1 MSSNNASRSKKY
13 KKRKMNEKRG
23 LAFLPSS
30 SSDSDEEELPHSQ
43 RGQKQTQVKGLA
55 PEIKK
60 AISTSTARGDAA
72 VKKMEQRHFER
83 LEAKDEKE
91 LEQQVKVASKEESS
105 VFHDVGEKRFELR
118 FPGVDQSAVLEYD
131 IEGEDQTSGDFLSS
145 RTTRI
150 NFWHALIPDKLKNL
164 GTGDR
169 LANAALDYA
178 MERQMKIRLTHPF
191 LRKWIELNGT
201 ASQKALVVSGAP
213 KPAPGNEEPSRPEK
227 PKPMFPVYNRSHG
240 NFMNEYELPK

>member
-13 KKRKMNEKRG
+13 KKRKLNEKRG

-55 PEIKK
+55 PVIKK

-72 VKKMEQRHFER
+72 VKKMEQRHFAR
-83 LEAKDEKE
+83 LE
-91 LEQQVKVASKEESS
+91 EESS

-201 ASQKALVVSGAP
+201 ASQKALVVS
-213 KPAPGNEEPSRPEK
+213 
-227 PKPMFPVYNRSHG
+227 
-240 NFMNEYELPK
+240 